1 MRILLILFLL
11 QNFIIYKL
19 DAKLIYNCKSVHFSA
34 EKYKD
39 INVVFMTGYEIL
51 ENMPD
56 KNKSIVKSKK
66 YAMVLIS
73 EEKMM
78 IVELDEPTI
87 NSKSAIRTGVADLNQ
102 QEANQE
108 DDYFI
113 YDAMKMEDLANQETN
128 QEDDSF
134 YHEYKTNCR
143 LEFTKSC
150 LKDSGNTILY
160 GRDLENKYIVTISP
174 NEYIF

>member
-1 MRILLILFLL
+1 
-11 QNFIIYKL
+11 
-19 DAKLIYNCKSVHFSA
+19 
-34 EKYKD
+34 
-39 INVVFMTGYEIL
+39 MTGYEIL

-87 NSKSAIRTGVADLNQ
+87 NNKSAIEMGVAGLNGRTP
-102 QEANQE
+102 N
-108 DDYFI
+108 I
-113 YDAMKMEDLANQETN
+113 EDLAAQESNQ
-128 QEDDSF
+128 DDDAF
-134 YHEYKTNCR
+134 YFEYKTNCR
-143 LEFTKSC
+143 LEFTKNC

-174 NEYIF
+174 NEYIGGSGRKNDLIY

>member
-11 QNFIIYKL
+11 QNLIIYNL
-19 DAKLIYNCKSVHFSA
+19 NAKLIYNCKSVHFSA
-34 EKYKD
+34 EKYID

-66 YAMVLIS
+66 YAIVLIS

-78 IVELDEPTI
+78 IVELDEPNI
-87 NSKSAIRTGVADLNQ
+87 NSKSAIEMGVAGLNGRTP
-102 QEANQE
+102 N
-108 DDYFI
+108 I
-113 YDAMKMEDLANQETN
+113 EDLAAQESN
-128 QEDDSF
+128 PGDDAF

-143 LEFTKSC
+143 LKFTKNC

-160 GRDLENKYIVTISP
+160 GRDIENKYIVTISP
-174 NEYIF
+174 NEYIGGSGRKNDLIY

>member
-1 MRILLILFLL
+1 
-11 QNFIIYKL
+11 
-19 DAKLIYNCKSVHFSA
+19 
-34 EKYKD
+34 
-39 INVVFMTGYEIL
+39 MTGYEIL
-51 ENMPD
+51 ENIPEND
-56 KNKSIVKSKK
+56 KSIVKSKK
-66 YAMVLIS
+66 YAVVLIS

-87 NSKSAIRTGVADLNQ
+87 KNKSAIRTGVADLNQ

-108 DDYFI
+108 DNYFI
-113 YDAMKMEDLANQETN
+113 YDAMKMEDLANQEAN

-150 LKDSGNTILY
+150 LKDLGNTILY
-160 GRDLENKYIVTISP
+160 GRELENQYIVTISP
-174 NEYIF
+174 NLFI

>member
-11 QNFIIYKL
+11 KNLIIYNL
-19 DAKLIYNCKSVHFSA
+19 NAKLIYNCKSVHFSA
-34 EKYKD
+34 EKYID

-66 YAMVLIS
+66 YAIVLIS

-78 IVELDEPTI
+78 IVELDEPNI
-87 NSKSAIRTGVADLNQ
+87 NSKSAIEMGVAGLNGRTP
-102 QEANQE
+102 N
-108 DDYFI
+108 I
-113 YDAMKMEDLANQETN
+113 EDLAAQESN
-128 QEDDSF
+128 PDDDAF

-143 LEFTKSC
+143 LEFTKNC

-160 GRDLENKYIVTISP
+160 GRDIENKYIVTISP
-174 NEYIF
+174 NEYIGGSGRKNDLIY

>member
-1 MRILLILFLL
+1 M
-11 QNFIIYKL
+11 
-19 DAKLIYNCKSVHFSA
+19 A
-34 EKYKD
+34 
-39 INVVFMTGYEIL
+39 GYEIL

-87 NSKSAIRTGVADLNQ
+87 NNKSAIEMGVAGLNGRTP
-102 QEANQE
+102 N
-108 DDYFI
+108 I
-113 YDAMKMEDLANQETN
+113 EDLAAQESNQ
-128 QEDDSF
+128 DDDAF
-134 YHEYKTNCR
+134 YFEYKTNCR
-143 LEFTKSC
+143 LEFTKNC

-174 NEYIF
+174 NEYIGGSGRKNDLIY